1 MRLIWGPWDAQP
13 RLLSRMGYRDLLVAY
28 FTYYAI
34 QVYLLCMIA
43 GTALAVLWAESWPGP
58 TLAALG
64 TVLVYPLVEYL
75 VHRYVL
81 HSRLLYRSPWTAK
94 VWKRIHYDHH
104 QNPNDLGVL
113 FGALYTT
120 LPTIALITLP
130 LGWAIAG
137 RAGAAAAFAAGCGVF
152 AFYEFCHCVQHL
164 PVSPRNRWL
173 RDIKRRHLA
182 HHFHNEQGNF
192 GITSNIVDRI
202 VGTFYDPPGTRP
214 KSPTVFNLGYA
225 GPERE
230 RYPWVAE
237 MSGDDPDDARA
248 RRRRPGAARRA

>member
-1 MRLIWGPWDAQP
+1 MRLVWGPWDPEP
-13 RLLSRMGYRDLLVAY
+13 RLLNRMGFRDLLLAY

-34 QVYLLCMIA
+34 QVYLLCVIA
-43 GTALAVLWAESWPGP
+43 GAILAAILAESWHGP
-58 TLAALG
+58 VLAAVA
-64 TVLVYPLVEYL
+64 TVVIYPVVEYL
-75 VHRYVL
+75 VHRFVL
-81 HSRLLYRSPWTAK
+81 HSRLLYRSPLTAK

-104 QNPNDLGVL
+104 QNPNDLSVL

-130 LGWAIAG
+130 LGALIGG

-164 PVSPRNRWL
+164 PVTPQHRWL

-182 HHFHNEQGNF
+182 HHFHNELGNF
-192 GITSNIVDRI
+192 GITSSLVDRI
-202 VGTFYDPPGTRP
+202 VGTFYDPPNTRP

-230 RYPWVAE
+230 RYPWVARLSADE
-237 MSGDDPDDARA
+237 AGYERA
-248 RRRRPGAARRA
+248 RRRRPDAARRA